1 VSPKRKTRTK
11 KRTSKRSSKP
21 KKRTSKLKKRVSKCR
36 QSKIGRTMGEFK
48 RSKLK
53 LRNGRIVTNR
63 RQAIAIAL
71 SQADRKCK

>member
-1 VSPKRKTRTK
+1 VSPKRSRRTK
-11 KRTSKRSSKP
+11 KEIE
-21 KKRTSKLKKRVSKCR
+21 KCR
-36 QSKIGRTMGEFK
+36 QKKISQTMGEFK

-71 SQADRKCK
+71 SQADKYCDC